1 MKIIVVAPYAP
12 IELSKAPHLG
22 AARKIEMVIEALAV
36 LNADILLV
44 NSAHNDISQKG
55 KIEDINIGG
64 IDIKHFSIPTYSNA
78 RFGKLLN
85 LKDVWNVVDK
95 CMTFGEP
102 DLVWI
107 YNGYAFENL
116 FSMIINKKVKVPVVL
131 EFEDWH
137 FSRGRGLNPK
147 PYLDYLLWKLN
158 LKNIDF
164 SFGVNDN
171 LVKIMS
177 EFNVTSALLPGIV
190 PTRLIKLCDKNPS
203 FSAEYIRLG
212 YFGGL
217 SKEKG
222 VDVLID
228 VIKQLPEGYR
238 FVISGAGI
246 LEKELKI
253 LADMFPKKL
262 EFHGRVSEGILYE
275 LISNVD
281 VLVNP
286 HSPIN
291 DMSEGVFPFKVIEA
305 IASGKLLFSTDLP
318 SANVPGLLDGVVFYD
333 GKASS
338 LLSIIAQTSALHKK
352 LKKQLIASSLIAREN
367 FSITALLVPIK
378 KLMTSFGAK

>member
-1 MKIIVVAPYAP
+1 
-12 IELSKAPHLG
+12 
-22 AARKIEMVIEALAV
+22 
-36 LNADILLV
+36 
-44 NSAHNDISQKG
+44 
-55 KIEDINIGG
+55 
-64 IDIKHFSIPTYSNA
+64 
-78 RFGKLLN
+78 
-85 LKDVWNVVDK
+85 
-95 CMTFGEP
+95 
-102 DLVWI
+102 
-107 YNGYAFENL
+107 
-116 FSMIINKKVKVPVVL
+116 
-131 EFEDWH
+131 
-137 FSRGRGLNPK
+137 
-147 PYLDYLLWKLN
+147 LN